1 VSDTAKSAHVNT
13 SIITADQRL
22 TERRGVKAL
31 IVGPSGVG
39 KTSLLRTIDPAK
51 TLFLDAE
58 SGDLAVQ
65 DVPVDTVRINDWS
78 AARDIACRIGGP
90 NPSYAPTACYS
101 QAHFEAIGGEL
112 DNLDKYETLFIDSIT
127 AVSRLSFRWSEQK
140 PEAFSDR
147 SGKKDTRG
155 AYGLHAREMIAWLN
169 QLQHAR
175 GLNVIFVAILEK
187 VTDDFNVATWQLQ
200 MEGGKTGR
208 ELPGIVDE
216 ILTMQFV
223 DFGDGKPVRAFVCTS
238 PNEWNYPAKDRAE
251 RLELIEEPHL
261 GKLIAKLVGPGE
273 RKPFITSP
281 TEQTQQAQEN

>member
-1 VSDTAKSAHVNT
+1 MSYIATGPSAVK
-13 SIITADQRL
+13 IISADQRL
-22 TERRGVKAL
+22 AQRRGVKAL

-39 KTSLLRTIDPAK
+39 KTSLLRTLDPAT
-51 TLFLDAE
+51 TLFLDVEA
-58 SGDLAVQ
+58 GDLSVQ
-65 DVPVDTVRINDWS
+65 NVPVDTSRIDDWS
-78 AARDIACRIGGP
+78 TARDIACRIGGP

-127 AVSRLSFRWSEQK
+127 AVSRLSFRWSEQQ

-187 VTDDFNVATWQLQ
+187 VTDDFNVATWQMQ

-208 ELPGIVDE
+208 ELPGIVDQ
-216 ILTMQFV
+216 IVTMQFI

-238 PNEWNYPAKDRAE
+238 PNPWSFPAKDRAG
-251 RLELIEEPHL
+251 RLEQIEEPHL

-273 RKPFITSP
+273 RKPFITLP
-281 TEQTQQAQEN
+281 TKQTQPAQEN